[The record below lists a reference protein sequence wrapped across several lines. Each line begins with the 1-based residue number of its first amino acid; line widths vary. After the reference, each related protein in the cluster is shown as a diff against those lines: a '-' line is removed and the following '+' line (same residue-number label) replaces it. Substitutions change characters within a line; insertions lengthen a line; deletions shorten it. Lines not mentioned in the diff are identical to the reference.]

1 MAKRA
6 NYIVNAPLGR
16 LNVRESPSLNARI
29 LSTLETGAKV
39 KINPNAET
47 PVEWKALADGGYVM
61 AEFLE

>member
-16 LNVRESPSLNARI
+16 LNVRESPSLDAQI

-39 KINPNAET
+39 KINPSADT
-47 PVEWKALADGGYVM
+47 PEGWKAVADGGFVM
-61 AEFLE
+61 VEYLV

>member
-16 LNVRESPSLNARI
+16 LNVRENPSLDAKI

-39 KINPNAET
+39 KINPSAKT
-47 PVEWKALADGGYVM
+47 PEGWKAVDGGGFVM
-61 AEFLE
+61 VDYLD